1 MHHQD
6 KPVVPATQ
14 HLPEITFKVIILSI
28 ILAAL
33 LSAANTF
40 LALKI
45 GLLASASI
53 PAAILSMG
61 ILRLFRRSNILE
73 NNLVQTAASAGE
85 AVAGGIVYTIPG
97 LIIISYWSHF
107 SYWENV
113 AIALAGGIL
122 GVLFSIP
129 LRRLLVTDPTL
140 GFPEGKAIAE
150 ALIVGSKKSTA
161 RVLGMREML
170 LGSASGALL
179 ELCQNGIKIIAAN
192 LQWWHA
198 TGRTVFGFG
207 IGFSATMI
215 GAGYL
220 VGFSVALS
228 VFIGAVL
235 GWGILIPI
243 LSTLHMSIPA
253 APNAMQ
259 LASDVW
265 SQQIRYIGIGAM
277 IVAGLITLIT
287 LLKPLLQSL
296 RTSLQLFIRP
306 QDSLFFHNLARTEKD
321 LPIQYVVA
329 GIFIT
334 LGLVYGLFYFLFPL
348 ATLGFTGTTI
358 PWFLFLS
365 VLYILVIGFIFCT
378 ITGYFS
384 GLVGVTV
391 TPGSAIVI
399 AGFILAAL
407 LLRLA
412 LSLLGSDNLTSSHL
426 LNAAAVTIILGA
438 VITGAAAIA
447 NDNIQDLKVGHIVG
461 ATPWKQQLMLLLGVI
476 TASLVIPFTM
486 ELLFNAYGIGTVLP
500 HANMHAADALPA
512 PPAAMM
518 AAISQGVFNH
528 NLPWDLIA
536 WGAGI
541 SLIAC
546 LVNLLLTKRGYSFS
560 PLALAIGIY
569 LPLATSTALFI
580 GGIFAWIT
588 HRILARTPVPSA
600 IAGHAWVD
608 VNHNKRQRGLML
620 ACGLVAGSALMDV
633 LLAVPFALMHNPSAL
648 QLLSDY
654 WLPLTEILGVIVVV
668 GLGFWFYRVTCKNN
682 HVLEFDI

>member
-1 MHHQD
+1 MRNQD

-14 HLPEITFKVIILSI
+14 QLPEITIKVIILSI

-61 ILRLFRRSNILE
+61 ILRLFRDSNILE

-97 LIIISYWSHF
+97 LIIISYWTHF
-107 SYWENV
+107 NYWENV
-113 AIALAGGIL
+113 AIALASGIL
-122 GVLFSIP
+122 GILFSIP
-129 LRRLLVTDPTL
+129 LRRILVTDPNL

-150 ALIVGSKKSTA
+150 ALVVGSKRTTA

-170 LGSASGALL
+170 LGGTIGALL
-179 ELCQNGIKIIAAN
+179 ELCQSGIKVIAAN

-198 TGRTVFGFG
+198 SSRSLFGFG
-207 IGFSATMI
+207 VGFSATMI

-228 VFIGAVL
+228 LFIGAIL

-243 LSTLHMSIPA
+243 LSAINMPSLIDH
-253 APNAMQ
+253 NATQ
-259 LASDVW
+259 LVNELW
-265 SQQIRYIGIGAM
+265 SQQVRYIGIGAM
-277 IVAGLITLIT
+277 IIAGLVTLIT
-287 LLKPLLQSL
+287 LFKPLFESL
-296 RTSLQLFIRP
+296 CTSLQVFSRTQEGLSFY
-306 QDSLFFHNLARTEKD
+306 SLPRTERD
-321 LPIQYVVA
+321 LPIQYVIA
-329 GIFIT
+329 GIFII
-334 LGLVYGLFYFLFPL
+334 LGATYFLFYHLFPL
-348 ATLGFTGTTI
+348 TTLGFTGAAI
-358 PWFLFLS
+358 PWFLFISL
-365 VLYILVIGFIFCT
+365 LYVLVIGFIFCG
-378 ITGYFS
+378 ITSYFS

-399 AGFILAAL
+399 AGFIIAAL
-407 LLRLA
+407 LLRLV
-412 LSLLGSDNLTSSHL
+412 LTFQGTENLLPNNL
-426 LNAAAVTIILGA
+426 LNAAAITIILGA

-461 ATPWKQQLMLLLGVI
+461 ATPWKQQLMLLLGVV

-486 ELLFNAYGIGTVLP
+486 ELLFNAYGIGTILP
-500 HANMHAADALPA
+500 HAGMNPEDALPA

-518 AAISQGVFNH
+518 AAVSQGVFHH
-528 NLPWDLIA
+528 NLPWHLMGV
-536 WGAGI
+536 GAAI
-541 SLIAC
+541 SIVAC
-546 LVNLLLTKRGYSFS
+546 LINLCITKRGYNFS

-580 GGIFAWIT
+580 GGLFAWIT
-588 HRILARTPVPSA
+588 HRVLSRKAASSE
-600 IAGHAWVD
+600 IAKHKWID

-633 LLAVPFALMHNPSAL
+633 LLAVPFALLHNPNAL
-648 QLLSDY
+648 QLLSAN
-654 WLPLTEILGVIVVV
+654 WLPLTEILGVITVI
-668 GLGFWFYRVTCKNN
+668 GLGLWFYWVTCKNDN
-682 HVLEFDI
+682 VLEFNI